1 MMMTMVLLVG
11 VTTKPMTVML
21 IVLMAPVLTMMT
33 WGDDNATDDAENE
46 ENDGRGGNGDSDD
59 ND

>member
-1 MMMTMVLLVG
+1 MTMVLLVG
-11 VTTKPMTVML
+11 VMTKPMTVML
-21 IVLMAPVLTMMT
+21 IVVMAPVLTMMM

-46 ENDGRGGNGDSDD
+46 ENDGREGNNCESDD

>member
-1 MMMTMVLLVG
+1 
-11 VTTKPMTVML
+11 MTVML
-21 IVLMAPVLTMMT
+21 IVVMAPVLTMMM

-46 ENDGRGGNGDSDD
+46 ENDGREGNNCDSDD